1 MKMPISL
8 FVLPFLLIASLSFG
22 QDFITK
28 KHSDQFIKNC
38 IIEVFQDK
46 SDIVFDSNSKRYELI
61 KHFFKNQVSVEYR
74 PEYKGKKFES
84 TNDLNLNNKNNSNL
98 HKDES
103 YHSNTFNPLKYNI
116 SMNPIKKQMY
126 RIGLSDYI
134 MIISQSK

>member
-1 MKMPISL
+1 MKTPISL
-8 FVLPFLLIASLSFG
+8 FVLPFVLISSLSFG

-28 KHSDQFIKNC
+28 NHSDQFIKNC

-46 SDIVFDSNSKRYELI
+46 SQVVFDSNSRRYELI

-74 PEYKGKKFES
+74 PEYKDKKFES

-98 HKDES
+98 QRDES
-103 YHSNTFNPLKYNI
+103 YSQNMFNPLKYNI
-116 SMNPIKKQMY
+116 PMNPIKKQMY

>member
-1 MKMPISL
+1 MKTPISL
-8 FVLPFLLIASLSFG
+8 FVLPFVLITSLSFG
-22 QDFITK
+22 QDFIAK

-46 SDIVFDSNSKRYELI
+46 SQVVFDSNSRRYELI
-61 KHFFKNQVSVEYR
+61 KHFFKNQVSVAYR

-98 HKDES
+98 QRDES
-103 YHSNTFNPLKYNI
+103 YDQNMFNPLKYKI

-134 MIISQSK
+134 MTISKSK

>member
-1 MKMPISL
+1 MKTPISL
-8 FVLPFLLIASLSFG
+8 FVLPFVLITSLSFG
-22 QDFITK
+22 QDFIAK

-46 SDIVFDSNSKRYELI
+46 SQVVFDSNSRRYELI

-98 HKDES
+98 QRDES
-103 YHSNTFNPLKYNI
+103 YDQNMFNPLKYKI
-116 SMNPIKKQMY
+116 SMNPIKNQMY

-134 MIISQSK
+134 MTISKSK